1 MPWSSS
7 AGGAPVGGRPVPQ
20 RMMDGFDLDPMPVP
34 SYVPGL
40 GDIRRGGHPVG
51 RQSGMVTEARVWL
64 AGDGDIDEYG
74 VDEEGGRQ
82 QFVSG
87 APAAGFIHSGLL
99 NRLYAWLDVIAY
111 GTNR

>member
-1 MPWSSS
+1 ML
-7 AGGAPVGGRPVPQ
+7 
-20 RMMDGFDLDPMPVP
+20 DEFDLDPMPVP

-40 GDIRRGGHPVG
+40 GDMRRGSSNAGRQPLIG

-74 VDEEGGRQ
+74 MDASGAHQ
-82 QFVSG
+82 QFQSG